1 MWFLGSCLWSMW
13 LYYYF
18 LRFVYVLKLDKMFGE
33 KIEVVNYLWV

>member
-13 LYYYF
+13 LYNYF